1 MSRALKPMIK
11 QLMAAGVLTMLVGC
25 QAIGPNYS
33 RPDGKLPQ
41 QYVEVENAQSADSQ
55 AQMAHWWTL
64 FDDAQLNALVEKA
77 LNSNANIQL
86 AVARIEEAD
95 AQAKEIGANILPTV
109 TLDGGVTRTRVTEA
123 GANPVFNSNPRSNY
137 KLGLNASS
145 ELDFWGKLRRANE
158 AARAN
163 LLSTQYAKDT
173 VQWSLA
179 SLVANHYVM
188 IRSLDAQL
196 AVNANNEA
204 TAQESLALAKRRLAG
219 GITSVLDVHQAQLVI
234 DNLHTEAL
242 ELKRLR
248 ALSEHQLGL
257 LTADF
262 STTVA
267 AQTSPLMPTPPVP
280 PAGLPSR
287 LMDARP
293 DIRQA
298 EQAMVSA
305 NANIGIAKAAL
316 YPSVSLTGALG
327 GESVELGDILKA
339 AARIWTLGLDISLPI
354 FNGGKLNSRVDQ
366 ANAKQKQALASYQ
379 NALNTAFTEVND
391 ALVNLRIYREREA
404 ITFSKQ
410 GTTQKMLEVAQNR
423 YKSGYS
429 SYLDVLDAQR
439 SHNEATQ
446 AYVQSR
452 QDTLT
457 SSVFLFK
464 ALGGGWTP
472 PAK

>member
-1 MSRALKPMIK
+1 MSQALKPMIK
-11 QLMAAGVLTMLVGC
+11 QLIAAGVLTMLVGC
-25 QAIGPNYS
+25 QVVGPNYS
-33 RPDGKLPQ
+33 RPEGRLPQ
-41 QYVEVENAQSADSQ
+41 QYSEAENAQSADSQ

-64 FDDAQLNALVEKA
+64 FDDAQLSALVEKA
-77 LNSNANIQL
+77 LANNANIQL
-86 AVARIEEAD
+86 AAARIEEAD

-109 TLDGGVTRTRVTEA
+109 TLDGGATRSRVTEA
-123 GANPVFNSNPRSNY
+123 GANPVYSNPRNNY
-137 KLGLNASS
+137 NVALNAST
-145 ELDFWGKLRRANE
+145 ELDFWGKLKRANE

-196 AVNANNEA
+196 VVNAKNEA
-204 TAQESLALAKRRLAG
+204 TAQESLALAKRRLEG

-234 DNLHTEAL
+234 DNLHTAAL

-262 STTVA
+262 STTVT
-267 AQTSPLMPTPPVP
+267 AQNNPLMPTPPVP

-298 EQAMVSA
+298 EQQMIAA

-379 NALNTAFTEVND
+379 NALDTAFTEVND
-391 ALVNLRIYREREA
+391 ALVNLRIYREREVLA
-404 ITFSKQ
+404 FSKQ
-410 GTTQKMLEVAQNR
+410 GTTQKILEVAQNR

-457 SSVFLFK
+457 STVFLFK

>member
-1 MSRALKPMIK
+1 M
-11 QLMAAGVLTMLVGC
+11 
-25 QAIGPNYS
+25 
-33 RPDGKLPQ
+33 
-41 QYVEVENAQSADSQ
+41 
-55 AQMAHWWTL
+55 
-64 FDDAQLNALVEKA
+64 
-77 LNSNANIQL
+77 
-86 AVARIEEAD
+86 
-95 AQAKEIGANILPTV
+95 
-109 TLDGGVTRTRVTEA
+109 
-123 GANPVFNSNPRSNY
+123 
-137 KLGLNASS
+137 
-145 ELDFWGKLRRANE
+145 
-158 AARAN
+158 
-163 LLSTQYAKDT
+163 
-173 VQWSLA
+173 
-179 SLVANHYVM
+179 
-188 IRSLDAQL
+188 
-196 AVNANNEA
+196 
-204 TAQESLALAKRRLAG
+204 
-219 GITSVLDVHQAQLVI
+219 
-234 DNLHTEAL
+234 
-242 ELKRLR
+242 
-248 ALSEHQLGL
+248 
-257 LTADF
+257 
-262 STTVA
+262 
-267 AQTSPLMPTPPVP
+267 PPVP

-298 EQAMVSA
+298 EQQMIAA

-379 NALNTAFTEVND
+379 NALDTAFTEVND
-391 ALVNLRIYREREA
+391 ALVNLRIYREREVLA
-404 ITFSKQ
+404 FSKQ
-410 GTTQKMLEVAQNR
+410 GTTQKILEVAQNR

-457 SSVFLFK
+457 STVFLFK